1 MGRLYPPQLKSKLPA
16 FEWKENISIKIPF
29 EMNQAVAINDFKGFQ
44 ILIKTVSTNTEILN
58 TNTSSYENNMIEL
71 SLDKNLFAVGQ
82 YYKVQIA
89 YIDKEDKI
97 GYFSDAG
104 IIKCTASINLYV
116 ENLAQE
122 TNNHKP
128 TYTGVYENSDANE
141 KVYSYYF
148 NIFDKDNNLY
158 ETSGELIHNISLDTE
173 TNVSNDSWSPERN
186 LRPGENYTIQYGIK
200 TLNELEVFTQKY
212 TISNSF
218 LVSPPKEFKGELSAI
233 LNSAEGY
240 IELRLLGIGLNG
252 NFILNRS
259 SSRDH
264 FNTWNKITEFTIAR
278 EDSGLVIWQDFT
290 IEQGVEYLY
299 SIQMFN
305 SHNIYSIHIVNKEYK
320 IMADFEDMFLF
331 DGERQLKIRFNPKV
345 STFKKTHLETK
356 TDTIGGPYPHFFRNG
371 RVAYKEFPIA
381 GLISIL
387 SDENELFMAAPR
399 KDSLVRS
406 HTPSRGESY
415 IKPGRSQLAPENIVD
430 ERDFK
435 LEVLNWLTNGEPKL
449 FRSPGEGNYIVR
461 LMNVSM
467 SPNDTLNRMIH
478 SFTSNAYEIADY
490 NFANL
495 KKYKYLKINEYC
507 DFRKGHIT
515 TKITNEFP
523 LGKIQI
529 NANSITPLNGL
540 LMKNVVIT
548 DAIPL
553 ISNVTFTYSD
563 NSTATLKADVTGK
576 IVAPKDVKNIKFED
590 WKQLKLITLDFDYE
604 DSFSDTSADEFNK
617 ITSVKI
623 INEVSKTKLNKEVN
637 WNNRNLED
645 NTFDYLTYL
654 NNVAGEVGEVY
665 YICLSKNTDIINDEA
680 AMKIL
685 SGKVYISNYD
695 NNIEPIK
702 INVDTTV
709 YQNLGTLKEFIC
721 GNIFNV
727 DIVYLQKEIQKGA

>member
-16 FEWKENISIKIPF
+16 FEWKENINIKIPF

-71 SLDKNLFAVGQ
+71 SLDKNLFAIGQ

-104 IIKCTASINLYV
+104 IIKCTAPINLYI

-122 TNNHKP
+122 INNHKP

-173 TNVSNDSWSPERN
+173 TNASNDSWSPERN
-186 LRPGENYTIQYGIK
+186 LRPGENYTIQYGVK
-200 TLNELEVFTQKY
+200 TLNELEVLTQKY

-233 LNSAEGY
+233 LNSSEGY

-331 DGERQLKIRFNPKV
+331 DGERQLKIRFNPRV

-387 SDENELFMAAPR
+387 SDENELFMVPTR
-399 KDSLVRS
+399 KDTHIRS
-406 HTPSRGESY
+406 HTASYGESY
-415 IKPGRSQLAPENIVD
+415 IKPGRSQLAAENIVD

-461 LMNVSM
+461 LMNISM
-467 SPNDTLNRMIH
+467 SPNDTLSRMIH
-478 SFTSNAYEIADY
+478 SFTATAYEVASYDF
-490 NFANL
+490 NNL
-495 KKYKYLKINEYC
+495 KKYGYLKVDEYQ
-507 DFRKGHIT
+507 DFRQGHIT
-515 TKITNEFP
+515 TKITHPFP
-523 LGKIQI
+523 FGKVEVGLDT
-529 NANSITPLNGL
+529 ITSLNNL

-548 DAIPL
+548 NAIPM

-563 NSTATLKADVTGK
+563 NSTATVKADVTGK
-576 IVAPKDVKNIKFED
+576 IVASKDVISIKFVD
-590 WKQLKLITLDFDYE
+590 RNQLKLITLDFDYE
-604 DSFSDTSADEFNK
+604 DNFSNSSISEFDK

-623 INEVSKTKLNKEVN
+623 INEVSKTKLNKQVN
-637 WNNRNLED
+637 WDNRNKDD

-654 NNVAGEVGEVY
+654 NNTAGEVGEVY
-665 YICLSKNTDIINDEA
+665 YLCLYKNADIINDEA
-680 AMKIL
+680 AMKFL
-685 SGKVYISNYD
+685 GAKVYLSNY
-695 NNIEPIK
+695 NNDIQPIK
-702 INVDTTV
+702 IDIDTTV
-709 YQNLGTLKEFIC
+709 YQNLGTLKEFSC
-721 GNIFNV
+721 GNLYNV
-727 DIVYLQKEIQKGA
+727 DIVYLQKQLTKGA